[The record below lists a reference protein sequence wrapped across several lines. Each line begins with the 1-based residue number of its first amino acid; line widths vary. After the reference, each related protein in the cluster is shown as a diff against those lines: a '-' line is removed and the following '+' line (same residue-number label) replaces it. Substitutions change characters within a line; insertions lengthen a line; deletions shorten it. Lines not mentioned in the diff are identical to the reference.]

1 LLKPTYTLPNVP
13 LPRSFPFCHLVVAP
27 GPEGSRALDVPRGVT
42 AEGEGA
48 DDMGTGGYR
57 VVPLVGGGG
66 SGNGCGGY

>member
-1 LLKPTYTLPNVP
+1 
-13 LPRSFPFCHLVVAP
+13 VAP
-27 GPEGSRALDVPRGVT
+27 GPEGSTALDVPRGVA